1 MGKIGFAAAV
11 VAMILLCPLAT
22 GDTMKFLANGT
33 WQSAVYALW
42 DSSVSVRI

>member
-1 MGKIGFAAAV
+1 MGKIGFDAAAV
-11 VAMILLCPLAT
+11 ATILLCPLAT
-22 GDTMKFLANGT
+22 GDTLKFLVNGT